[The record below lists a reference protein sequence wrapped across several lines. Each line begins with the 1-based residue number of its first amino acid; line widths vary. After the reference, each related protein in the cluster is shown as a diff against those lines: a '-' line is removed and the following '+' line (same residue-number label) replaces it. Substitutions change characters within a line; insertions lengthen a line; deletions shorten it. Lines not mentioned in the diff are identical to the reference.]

1 MKETQHGTYHYGS
14 DGYSVSEQPE
24 MNEYEVYLND
34 EQIGTISL
42 HYRTSETYSV
52 RHGGGHERNERQM
65 WTFQMW
71 GIEELDD
78 EMPPQI
84 PTDEEFTYQS
94 SSYWTRSTTV
104 TIPVGYIDPSDAITA
119 TFSPNRFHNIKGAF
133 KHFIALHTAWLDQV
147 MVEDDENTKKIK
159 KAMDMLRIRY
169 HSKIMQDKH
178 LDAIHDLLKEVLQ

>member
-1 MKETQHGTYHYGS
+1 MKETQYGTYHYEN
-14 DGYSVSEQPE
+14 DGYSVSEQPD

-34 EQIGTISL
+34 EGIGSISL
-42 HYRTSETYSV
+42 HYRTSETYSM

-94 SSYWTRSTTV
+94 SSYWTRSKTV

-119 TFSPNRFHNIKGAF
+119 TFSPSRFYNIKGAF
-133 KHFIALHTAWLDQV
+133 KHFIALHTAWLDRV

-169 HSKIMQDKH
+169 HSKMMQDKH
-178 LDAIHDLLKEVLQ
+178 LDKIHDLLKEVVE